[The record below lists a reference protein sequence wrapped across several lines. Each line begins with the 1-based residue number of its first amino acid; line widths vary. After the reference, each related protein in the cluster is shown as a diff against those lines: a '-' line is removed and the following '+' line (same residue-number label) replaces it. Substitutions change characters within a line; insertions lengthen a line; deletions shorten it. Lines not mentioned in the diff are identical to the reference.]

1 MNDIAEP
8 SPRRAGR
15 VTLVG
20 AGPGD
25 PDLLTIAA
33 VKAIASADI
42 ILVDDL
48 VHPDVLAHAS
58 AHARIVYVGKRGP
71 YCRAGQGGVQ
81 SGSRRP
87 STPQAFIERLMRV
100 EARRG
105 RHVVRLKGGDPYV
118 FGRGGEERAH
128 LLAHGVDVAVVPGIS
143 SGIAGPAA
151 IGIPVTHRDWS
162 QGVVFVTG
170 HRRRDASASTD
181 GAAAPD
187 GTATAP
193 DIDWRAIVATGLTIV
208 VYMGVGRCRQ
218 VVDALVAGGVRP
230 DLPAAAVQ
238 SAWTIK
244 QRQVVGTVA
253 SLVDDVRAHAIGSP
267 AILVF
272 GDVVRCADA
281 RWIDVAADAAAGAGG
296 R

>member
-1 MNDIAEP
+1 MKPI
-8 SPRRAGR
+8 GR

-25 PDLLTIAA
+25 PDLLTLAA
-33 VKAIASADI
+33 VKAIGSADV

-48 VHPDVLAHAS
+48 VDPRVLEHAPAS
-58 AHARIVYVGKRGP
+58 ARIVHVGKRGP
-71 YCRAGQGGVQ
+71 YCRPGADA
-81 SGSRRP
+81 SAPRA

-100 EARRG
+100 EAEQG

-128 LLAHGVDVAVVPGIS
+128 LAAFGIDVRVVPGIS
-143 SGIAGPAA
+143 SGLAGPAA

-162 QGVVFVTG
+162 QGVIFVTG
-170 HRRRDASASTD
+170 HRKRADDDD
-181 GAAAPD
+181 GGFAPD
-187 GTATAP
+187 L
-193 DIDWRAIVATGLTIV
+193 DWKALAATGLTLV
-208 VYMGVGRCRQ
+208 VYMGLGRCRSI
-218 VVDALVAGGVRP
+218 VDALLAAGTRA

-238 SAWTIK
+238 SACTER
-244 QRQVVGTVA
+244 QRQVVGTLATLADDIVA
-253 SLVDDVRAHAIGSP
+253 AGIESP

-272 GDVVRCADA
+272 GDVVQCADA
-281 RWIDVAADAAAGAGG
+281 RWLRVAESGPAAPDFLAGG